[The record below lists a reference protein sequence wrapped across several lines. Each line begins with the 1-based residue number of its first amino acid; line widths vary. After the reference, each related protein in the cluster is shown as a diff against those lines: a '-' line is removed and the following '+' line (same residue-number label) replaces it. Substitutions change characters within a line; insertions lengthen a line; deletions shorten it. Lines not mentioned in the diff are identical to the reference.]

1 MTIFDAP
8 IALDPAA
15 GGGCCIPQTALNPAD
30 IIVSTTKATTS
41 RGIRIGTR
49 AKVSHA
55 ALYAG
60 NGTVIEAIGEGVVSH
75 SVDLALADDVLAVA
89 YRSPDMTAEIADRI
103 ILFASSKL
111 GAPYSIRGAVMSTD
125 MVMCRILGS
134 KPASFFC
141 SQLVME
147 AYKQGGRPLSSSPS
161 QCVTPDDLVTIARN
175 KLAYVGHLL
184 GNPSWFPVIA
194 PN

>member
-1 MTIFDAP
+1 MGIFDAP
-8 IALDPAA
+8 IALDPVA
-15 GGGCCIPQTALNPAD
+15 GGGCCIADTDLNPAD
-30 IIVSTTKATTS
+30 IIVSTTKANIS

-49 AKVSHA
+49 AKVSHS

-60 NGTVIEAIGEGVVSH
+60 SGSVIEAIGQGVVSR

-89 YRSPDMTAEIADRI
+89 YRSPDMTPEIADRI
-103 ILFASSKL
+103 VLFASSKI
-111 GAPYSIRGAVMSTD
+111 GAPYSIRGALMSTD
-125 MVMCRILGS
+125 KVMCRIVGS
-134 KPASFFC
+134 KPATFFC

>member
-1 MTIFDAP
+1 MAILDEP

-15 GGGCCIPQTALNPAD
+15 GGGRCIPDTELNPAD
-30 IIVSTTKATTS
+30 IIVSTTKANIS
-41 RGIRIGTR
+41 RGIRIGTG

-60 NGTVIEAIGEGVVSH
+60 NGSIIEAIGEGVVSH

-89 YRSPDMTAEIADRI
+89 YRSPNMSPEIADRI
-103 ILFASSKL
+103 VRYASSKI

-125 MVMCRILGS
+125 MVMCRIVGS
-134 KPASFFC
+134 KPATFFC
-141 SQLVME
+141 SQLVIE
-147 AYKQGGRPLSSSPS
+147 AYKQGGRPLSNSPA
-161 QCVTPDDLVTIARN
+161 QCVTPDDLVSIARN
-175 KLAYVGHLL
+175 KLVYVGYLL